1 LGNRFGDGARMTR
14 QFGLASLVV
23 AEYVCTDWRELRR
36 RCMLPR
42 TPARTTVVGGVVE
55 VGVVTTGVEMSEAQ
69 TVLCGAAIS
78 ARTTLVGGV
87 VEVVAGEVIFAISWD
102 SLR

>member
-1 LGNRFGDGARMTR
+1 
-14 QFGLASLVV
+14 
-23 AEYVCTDWRELRR
+23 
-36 RCMLPR
+36 
-42 TPARTTVVGGVVE
+42 
-55 VGVVTTGVEMSEAQ
+55 MSEAQ

-87 VEVVAGEVIFAISWD
+87 VEVVAGEVIFVISWD